1 MNWKEQ
7 LDKAIDTLKQVAE
20 SDTVKGLT
28 AKAKDTA
35 SKLAQRAKS
44 GALGAAEAFVEAN
57 SDPAA
62 FKVRYLHAD
71 VSVVSPS
78 DGIEVTRPSP
88 GSVVICD
95 GAGNGSSS
103 TQRRTRPMSPSRS
116 ERSRSLAPTP
126 SISGQKTVSTSS
138 SSRIELK

>member
-1 MNWKEQ
+1 MNWKVQ

-20 SDTVKGLT
+20 SDTVKGVT

-44 GALGAAEAFVEAN
+44 GALSAAEAFIEAN

-62 FKVRYLHAD
+62 FKVRYLNAD
-71 VSVVSPS
+71 VNVVSPS

-88 GSVVICD
+88 GSVVISD
-95 GAGNGSSS
+95 GAGNGIVINAAADKAYV
-103 TQRRTRPMSPSRS
+103 S
-116 ERSRSLAPTP
+116 EK
-126 SISGQKTVSTSS
+126 IGTVAQLGANTFDLGA
-138 SSRIELK
+138 EDGVNVVVLKD

>member
-7 LDKAIDTLKQVAE
+7 LDKAIGTLKQVAE

-71 VSVVSPS
+71 LSVVSPS
-78 DGIEVTRPSP
+78 DGIEATRPSP
-88 GSVVICD
+88 GSVVISD
-95 GAGNGSSS
+95 GAGNAIVINAAADKAYVTEQIG
-103 TQRRTRPMSPSRS
+103 
-116 ERSRSLAPTP
+116 
-126 SISGQKTVSTSS
+126 TVAKLGANTFDLGA
-138 SSRIELK
+138 EDGVNVVVLKD